1 METTAVTA
9 VERPA
14 EGARQRSAF
23 TLIEL
28 LVVVAI
34 VAVLLALLLP
44 VLNRARESARRVACA
59 SNLRQ
64 LATGFIAYQSANR
77 GYYPAQATSSIG
89 GRPDDW
95 IFWQTGRDLE
105 DSAIAPYV
113 GHNPDV
119 FRCPSD
125 DVDVRQRVGYGIDGA
140 TPDPYRYSYTFNM
153 ELMVAQRYVVVSF
166 RRMGVRRPSEVIL
179 LMEEDELTV
188 WEGRFMPS
196 LRGGASK
203 GAQVESMLANRH
215 DPQRHPGWPD
225 VDLRILAERPD
236 RDDRGNVA
244 FADGHVDYV
253 TRAFTWD
260 PPHWL
265 PGLP

>member
-1 METTAVTA
+1 MDAL
-9 VERPA
+9 R
-14 EGARQRSAF
+14 RRAF
-23 TLIEL
+23 TLVEL

-34 VAVLLALLLP
+34 VAVLIALLLP
-44 VLNRARESARRVACA
+44 VLNRAREAARCVACA

-77 GYYPAQATSSIG
+77 GYYPAQATSNIAF
-89 GRPDDW
+89 RPDDW
-95 IFWQTGRDLE
+95 IFWQTGRDLK
-105 DSAIAPYV
+105 DSAVAPYV
-113 GHNPDV
+113 GHNPEV
-119 FRCPSD
+119 FRCPGD
-125 DVDVRQRVGYGIDGA
+125 DLDVRQRVGYGLDGA

-153 ELMVAQRYVVVSF
+153 ELMAAQRRVPPTTRS
-166 RRMGVRRPSEVIL
+166 MHVRRPTEVIL

-196 LRGGASK
+196 LRGGASM
-203 GAQVESMLANRH
+203 GARVENMLANRH

-225 VDLRILAERPD
+225 CDLRILAERPD
-236 RDDRGNVA
+236 RGDRGNAA

-260 PPHWL
+260 PMHWL